1 MLGMREGSSLQVYSK
16 GEVEDKKNERRK
28 ETRQGSNESARIQ
41 VQNEISPQP
50 VREPR

>member
-1 MLGMREGSSLQVYSK
+1 MREVGSLQVYSK
-16 GEVEDKKNERRK
+16 GEVEDKKNDKRE

-41 VQNEISPQP
+41 VQNEISPGT